1 MNDVKR
7 LSTEVTA
14 QIPTEEIEQI
24 IRDAADIM
32 LEADAHRLHVKQ
44 KAGTANFVTEYDVRV
59 QRFLE
64 EKLSALM
71 PDATFL
77 AEEEGEGDNPVGDG
91 YTFVIDPIDGTMNFM
106 LGRRASCISVALL
119 KNKKPVY
126 GAIYDPYADRYYAA
140 LAGDGA
146 YCNHQK
152 ISVSDREP
160 AVAIA
165 SLGTS
170 PYHRDTM
177 LEPVTEITR
186 GLLTHFGDIRR
197 IGSAALELCAV
208 ACGELDVYCEPTLF
222 PWDFAAGMLIL
233 SEAGGTVTDFDGNEL
248 CAYTCSSVLATTPA
262 SFDTALGVVKGK
274 I

>member
-1 MNDVKR
+1 MNDVKK
-7 LSTEVTA
+7 LSPAVSAE
-14 QIPTEEIEQI
+14 IPDAAIEQI
-24 IRDAADIM
+24 IRDAAQIM

-59 QRFLE
+59 QRYLE
-64 EKLSALM
+64 EHLKVLM

-119 KNKKPVY
+119 KHKKPVY

-140 LAGDGA
+140 LAGGGA
-146 YCNHQK
+146 YCNHRK

-165 SLGTS
+165 SLGTA
-170 PYHRDTM
+170 PYNRDTM
-177 LEPVTEITR
+177 LAPVTEITH
-186 GLLTHFGDIRR
+186 GLLSTFGDIRR

-222 PWDFAAGMLIL
+222 PWDFAAGILIL
-233 SEAGGTVTDFDGNEL
+233 AEAGGAVTDFDGNEL

-262 SFDTALGVVKGK
+262 CFDAAFAVVKGNA
-274 I
+274 